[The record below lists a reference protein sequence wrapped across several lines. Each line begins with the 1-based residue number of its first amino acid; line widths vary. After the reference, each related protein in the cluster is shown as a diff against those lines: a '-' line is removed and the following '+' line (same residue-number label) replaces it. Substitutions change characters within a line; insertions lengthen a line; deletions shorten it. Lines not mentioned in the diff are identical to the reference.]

1 MKDIINIFCNT
12 YDQSMKVK
20 EEMTKRLKAN
30 SFEVS
35 ESYNDKAKLNLVIGG
50 DGTFIQACHSSNF
63 SSIPFIGINTGHL
76 GFYQEIP
83 PNKLDYAMDAIL
95 NNKLKVQELKLIDC
109 EIHTETERKSFL
121 SLNEVVL
128 KAKYANII
136 HFSMYV
142 NDILLQNFSGDGVIL
157 STPSGSTAYNL
168 SAGGAILYQ
177 TLEGFQITPMAPLR
191 SSSFRSLDKSVV
203 VPSKTTVR
211 LLTKKRELA
220 SSIISIDGNQQYLED
235 VKYIEITLSDKV
247 INKVIIDDNWFWKN
261 IKDKLIK

>member
-12 YDQSMKVK
+12 YPDSIRVK
-20 EEMTKRLKAN
+20 KEMTKRLE
-30 SFEVS
+30 SHGYEVS
-35 ESYNDKAKLNLVIGG
+35 EEYNDKARLNLVIGG
-50 DGTFIQACHSSNF
+50 DGTFIQACHTSNF

-83 PNKLDYAMDAIL
+83 PDKLDYAMEAIL
-95 NNKLKVQELKLIDC
+95 KKELKVQQLKLIEC
-109 EIHTETERKSFL
+109 EIHTEKERHTFL
-121 SLNEVVL
+121 ALNEVVF
-128 KAKYANII
+128 KSKYANII

-142 NDILLQNFSGDGVIL
+142 NEVLLQNFAGDGVL
-157 STPSGSTAYNL
+157 LATPSGSTAYNL

-191 SSSFRSLDKSVV
+191 SSIFRTLDKSVV
-203 VPSKTTVR
+203 VPSGTTVR

-220 SSIISIDGNQQYLED
+220 SSVISIDGSLKDIED
-235 VKYIEITLSDKV
+235 IKYIEITLSDKV